1 MEKYYCKVCGYSHFS
16 NLVFIGGI
24 CEVCAEKIRI
34 LAPLSQ
40 QIRESLEREK
50 IVVRT

>member
-24 CEVCAEKIRI
+24 CEVCNEKIRI
-34 LAPLSQ
+34 LAPISKD
-40 QIRESLEREK
+40 IRESLEREK